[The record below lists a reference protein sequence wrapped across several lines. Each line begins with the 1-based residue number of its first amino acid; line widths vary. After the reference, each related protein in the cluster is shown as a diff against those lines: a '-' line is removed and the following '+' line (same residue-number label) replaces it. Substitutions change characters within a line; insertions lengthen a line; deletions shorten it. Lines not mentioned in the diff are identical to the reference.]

1 MRDLA
6 SDLKSEPKKNTELLK
21 MSGIA
26 VIALG
31 LIIGGLLFY
40 ATSLIWPGFLEHVE
54 DL

>member
-26 VIALG
+26 GIVLG
-31 LIIGGLLFY
+31 LIIGGLLFMP
-40 ATSLIWPGFLEHVE
+40 LP
-54 DL
+54 